1 MSYNPIG
8 ADAPLEARCILG
20 VFRWFYMPMPD
31 GRLVRAVAVRSSE
44 ASMWIAAYTLLL
56 ILIFAGIAHLVKDVV

>member
-1 MSYNPIG
+1 MSSTATG
-8 ADAPLEARCILG
+8 AGTAVDTKYILG
-20 VFRWFYMPMPD
+20 ALRWFYMPMPD

-56 ILIFAGIAHLVKDVV
+56 ILIFVGVARLVKDVV